1 MNEQMQMF
9 TPSNGL
15 GGYKEQIKAFP
26 LASRQHPSTSHV
38 AARKA
43 KPRANSMRIQILLA
57 YRLHVDMTS
66 EEIGYALNSIGKP
79 GASYWQRVSELNKI
93 GMIEP
98 TGKLRAG
105 MSGSEQRVFSIT
117 TAGRELLKEMGL

>member
-1 MNEQMQMF
+1 MSEQMQMF
-9 TPSNGL
+9 HPSNGL
-15 GGYKEQIKAFP
+15 GGYKENIKAFP
-26 LASRQHPSTSHV
+26 MASRQHPTTSHV

-57 YRLHVDMTS
+57 YRSNVDMTS
-66 EEIGYALNSIGKP
+66 EEIGHALGLIGKP
-79 GASYWQRVSELNKI
+79 GASYWQRVSELNKL

-98 TGKLRAG
+98 TGVLRAG
-105 MSGSEQRVFSIT
+105 LSGSEQRVFSIT

>member
-1 MNEQMQMF
+1 
-9 TPSNGL
+9 
-15 GGYKEQIKAFP
+15 
-26 LASRQHPSTSHV
+26 
-38 AARKA
+38 
-43 KPRANSMRIQILLA
+43 
-57 YRLHVDMTS
+57 MTS

-93 GMIEP
+93 GMIAP